1 MTRAEILI
9 RFEAWLDEA
18 LASEA
23 APQGVDAELLA
34 AMEGGANPP
43 EINPQGYDSYSLW
56 SATTALTQEVKLQSR
71 SFKDLAEAVS
81 SQSAAP
87 ADEMRVELAREADLK
102 ARRDILGGL
111 IDLRDSLER
120 GVEAARQA
128 VMPPLTAPPDNRTW
142 LQKLVGTEAPRAI
155 EAGGSEAVKAM
166 IKGYELTLE
175 RLDHLL
181 GGFDARQI
189 PCMGL
194 AFDPRC
200 MNAVD
205 IEESDEDDDGRVK
218 AVYRGGY
225 EWNGDVFRTAQVRVA
240 RAARSVLE

>member
-1 MTRAEILI
+1 MTRAEILS

-34 AMEGGANPP
+34 AMEGGANPQGAT
-43 EINPQGYDSYSLW
+43 PQGYDSYSLW

-71 SFKDLAEAVS
+71 SFKDLAEVVG

-87 ADEMRVELAREADLK
+87 ADAMRVELVREAEMK
-102 ARRDILGGL
+102 ARREILSGL

-128 VMPPLTAPPDNRTW
+128 VMPPADAPPDNRTW
-142 LQKLVGTEAPRAI
+142 LQKLVGTEAPRPV
-155 EAGGSEAVKAM
+155 EAGGSDAVKAM

-181 GGFDARQI
+181 GRFDARQI
-189 PCMGL
+189 PCLGQ
-194 AFDPRC
+194 AFDPRR

-205 IEESDEDDDGRVK
+205 IEESDEAGDGRVK

-225 EWNGDVFRTAQVRVA
+225 EWNGEVFRTAQVRVA
-240 RAARSVLE
+240 RAARSVQE